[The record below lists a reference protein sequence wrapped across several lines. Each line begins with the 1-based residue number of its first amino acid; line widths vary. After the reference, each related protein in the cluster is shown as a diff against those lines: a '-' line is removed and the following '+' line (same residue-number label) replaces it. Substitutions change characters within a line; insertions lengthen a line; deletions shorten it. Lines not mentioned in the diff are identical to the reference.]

1 MAVDNLL
8 PALEEKPLL
17 GQVALVT
24 GAATGIGR
32 ATVLALAGAGAR
44 VWINHL
50 GQSGAATG
58 LVARITAA
66 GGWAR
71 AVEADV
77 ASAPAVAGMFE
88 EIFAAGPLD
97 ILVNNAGIILEK
109 PFLETSEDD
118 WAHLLGVDLSAV
130 YRCCRHALGHMQPR
144 GSGSIVN
151 IASELGQLGREH
163 YAAYCTAKAGVI
175 GLTKSLAREFAPAIR
190 INGVAPGPVDTPMV
204 SVENMSAE
212 MIAKESAIPAGRL
225 GRPEEIA
232 AAVLFL
238 VSPQASFFQGQML
251 GANGGAW
258 MG

>member
-1 MAVDNLL
+1 MNISLV
-8 PALEEKPLL
+8 
-17 GQVALVT
+17 GQTALVT
-24 GAATGIGR
+24 GATQGIGR
-32 ATVLALAGAGAR
+32 AIALALAAAGAR

-50 GQSGAATG
+50 HQPEAAGA
-58 LVARITAA
+58 LVAEIEAA
-66 GGWAR
+66 GGS
-71 AVEADV
+71 AVALAADV
-77 ASAPAVAGMFE
+77 AVAEQVAAMFE
-88 EIFAAGPLD
+88 QIVAAGSLD

-109 PFLETSEDD
+109 AFIDTDEED
-118 WAHLLGVDLSAV
+118 WARVLGVDLGGV
-130 YRCCRHALGHMQPR
+130 YRCCRHALRHMQEQ

-151 IASELGQLGREH
+151 IASELGLLGRER

-204 SVENMSAE
+204 SVDCMSAE
-212 MIAKESAIPAGRL
+212 MIARETAIPAGRL

-238 VSPQASFFQGQML
+238 VSPQASFFHGQML

-258 MG
+258 MGS

>member
-1 MAVDNLL
+1 LSR
-8 PALEEKPLL
+8 PLT

-24 GAATGIGR
+24 GATQGIGR
-32 ATVLALAGAGAR
+32 AIVLVLAEAGAE

-50 GQSGAATG
+50 DQPQAATA
-58 LVARITAA
+58 LVAQIAA
-66 GGWAR
+66 SGGKAH
-71 AVEADV
+71 ALQADV
-77 ASAPAVAGMFE
+77 ADVAQVAAMFAQ
-88 EIFAAGPLD
+88 ILASGDLD

-109 PFLETSEDD
+109 PFLATDEDD
-118 WAHLLGVDLSAV
+118 WARVLGVDLAGV
-130 YRCCRHALGHMQPR
+130 YRCCWHALGHMQPR

-151 IASELGQLGREH
+151 IASELGQLGREK

-175 GLTKSLAREFAPAIR
+175 GLTKALAREFAPQIR

-204 SVENMSAE
+204 SAEHMSAE
-212 MIAKESAIPAGRL
+212 MIAKEVAIPAGRL

-238 VSPQASFFQGQML
+238 VSPQASFFHGQML

-258 MG
+258 MGG

>member
-1 MAVDNLL
+1 MH
-8 PALEEKPLL
+8 

-24 GAATGIGR
+24 GATQGIGR
-32 ATVLALAGAGAR
+32 AIVLALAEAGAE

-50 GQSGAATG
+50 DQPQAASD
-58 LVARITAA
+58 LVARIVTS
-66 GGWAR
+66 GGKAH
-71 AVEADV
+71 AVQADV
-77 ASAPAVAGMFE
+77 ASVEQVAAMFAR
-88 EIFAAGPLD
+88 IFAAGDLH

-109 PFLETSEDD
+109 PFLQTDEDD
-118 WAHLLGVDLSAV
+118 WANLLGVDLSAV
-130 YRCCRHALGHMQPR
+130 YRCCRHALAHMQPR
-144 GSGSIVN
+144 GTGSIVN

-163 YAAYCTAKAGVI
+163 YVAYCTAKAGVI
-175 GLTKSLAREFAPAIR
+175 GLTKALAREFAPAIR

-204 SVENMSAE
+204 SVEHMSAE

-238 VSPQASFFQGQML
+238 VSPGASFFHGQML

-258 MG
+258 MGG

>member
-1 MAVDNLL
+1 MNG
-8 PALEEKPLL
+8 KPLL

-24 GAATGIGR
+24 GATQGIGR
-32 ATVLALAGAGAR
+32 ATALALAGAGAR

-50 GQSGAATG
+50 QQETAALA
-58 LVARITAA
+58 LVAEIVAA
-66 GGWAR
+66 GGSAA
-71 AVEADV
+71 AVAADV
-77 ASAPAVAGMFE
+77 ANPLEVTAMFDS
-88 EIFAAGPLD
+88 ILAAGELD

-109 PFLETSEDD
+109 AFVDTDEED
-118 WAHLLGVDLSAV
+118 WARVLGVDLGGV
-130 YRCCRHALGHMQPR
+130 YRCCRHALAHMQPR
-144 GSGSIVN
+144 GAGSIVN
-151 IASELGQLGREH
+151 IASELGQLGRER

-204 SVENMSAE
+204 SVEHMSDE
-212 MIAKESAIPAGRL
+212 MIAREVAIPAGRL

-238 VSPQASFFQGQML
+238 VSPQASFFHGQLL

-258 MG
+258 MGS

>member
-1 MAVDNLL
+1 MNASIG
-8 PALEEKPLL
+8 

-24 GAATGIGR
+24 GATQGIGR
-32 ATVLALAGAGAR
+32 AIALALAAAGAR

-50 GQSGAATG
+50 QQAEAAAQ
-58 LVARITAA
+58 LVAEIEAA
-66 GGWAR
+66 GGHAT
-71 AVEADV
+71 AVQADV
-77 ASAPAVAGMFE
+77 ADPVQVAAMFAQ
-88 EIFAAGPLD
+88 ILAAGPLD

-109 PFLETSEDD
+109 DFVDTDEDD
-118 WAHLLGVDLSAV
+118 WAQVLDVDLGSV
-130 YRCCRHALGHMQPR
+130 YRCCRQALRHMQPR

-151 IASELGQLGREH
+151 IASELGQLGRER

-175 GLTKSLAREFAPAIR
+175 GLTKALAREFAPQIR

-204 SVENMSAE
+204 SLEHMSSE
-212 MIAKESAIPAGRL
+212 MIAREIAIPAGRL

-238 VSPQASFFQGQML
+238 LSAQASFFHGQIL

-258 MG
+258 MGG

>member
-1 MAVDNLL
+1 MNP
-8 PALEEKPLL
+8 PAERPLH

-24 GAATGIGR
+24 GATQGIGR
-32 ATVLALAGAGAR
+32 AIVLALAEAGAE

-50 GQSGAATG
+50 DQPQAATA

-66 GGWAR
+66 GGKAH
-71 AVEADV
+71 AVQADV
-77 ASAPAVAGMFE
+77 ADVAQVAAMFARL
-88 EIFAAGPLD
+88 FAAGDLH

-109 PFLETSEDD
+109 PFLETDEDD
-118 WAHLLGVDLSAV
+118 WANLLGVDLSAV
-130 YRCCRHALGHMQPR
+130 YRCCRHALAHMQPR
-144 GSGSIVN
+144 GDGSIVN

-163 YAAYCTAKAGVI
+163 YVAYCTAKAGVI
-175 GLTKSLAREFAPAIR
+175 GLTKALAREFAPAIR

-204 SVENMSAE
+204 SVEHMSAE

-238 VSPQASFFQGQML
+238 VSPGASFFHGQML

-258 MG
+258 MGG